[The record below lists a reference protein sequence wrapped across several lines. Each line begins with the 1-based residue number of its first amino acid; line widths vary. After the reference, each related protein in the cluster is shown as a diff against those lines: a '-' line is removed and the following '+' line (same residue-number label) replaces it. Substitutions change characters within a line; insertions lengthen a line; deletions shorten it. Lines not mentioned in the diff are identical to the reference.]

1 MHNVSKSGSEVDLI
15 VSKLDPNVS
24 EVDPRV
30 SKVNLKPAK
39 RLNLR
44 TLRENQK

>member
-1 MHNVSKSGSEVDLI
+1 MSNVSTKCIMYPKV
-15 VSKLDPNVS
+15 DPNVS